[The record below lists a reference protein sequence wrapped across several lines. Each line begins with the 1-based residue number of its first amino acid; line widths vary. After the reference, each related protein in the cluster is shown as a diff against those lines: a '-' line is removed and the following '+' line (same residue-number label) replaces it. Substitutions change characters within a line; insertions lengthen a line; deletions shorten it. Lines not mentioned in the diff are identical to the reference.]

1 MIYIIYS
8 WYIPGIYFDI
18 GIYLVYTRYIPSIC
32 QQRRYRRYMPH
43 KNFDTLVRY
52 QSRTPLNWSYTWYI
66 PPAAARLARREP
78 VHPLAV
84 ALGAL
89 RTIRRRWPS
98 RCTRGTSP
106 STDRALGM
114 RPRSGHYPTGVQR
127 RSARYNQAR
136 NCHVMTTC
144 FSQSKL
150 VFAAKLAMSSGAR
163 YGKSAAK
170 PCSKEK

>member
-1 MIYIIYS
+1 M
-8 WYIPGIYFDI
+8 
-18 GIYLVYTRYIPSIC
+18 
-32 QQRRYRRYMPH
+32 H
-43 KNFDTLVRY
+43 A
-52 QSRTPLNWSYTWYI
+52 
-66 PPAAARLARREP
+66 PAAARLARREP

-89 RTIRRRWPS
+89 RIIRRRWPS

-114 RPRSGHYPTGVQR
+114 RPRSGHCPTGVQR

-150 VFAAKLAMSSGAR
+150 VFDAKLAMSRGASAR
-163 YGKSAAK
+163 YGKRGGANQNRNRVQRKNRMCKFKNQFGKMLSCNFYFYNSIPSSGQRA
-170 PCSKEK
+170 